1 MGAGSQALGG
11 AGLAPPRTA
20 PCLALSHRVPS
31 GSRVPR
37 PRIRAL
43 PRAGYPDH
51 RAHAPGSSRMGSE
64 TWHGSVQ
71 RRSLTLLAA
80 GGAGVRQEPCGSPCP
95 GPERCQ
101 ARPAMPQP
109 PPLRAPATQHPTP
122 WPSPAQGDR
131 TQTPASLVTAPSAT
145 RQCPLATSC
154 PWTHWPC
161 AHLPSPLRHR
171 AEMGKQGLEPPH
183 YPEPRTAPPATAG
196 LSPADPWPCS
206 PDGNT
211 ILRSRSSTEPHVA
224 SPAAP
229 SPPGEPDPHPG
240 SSVAIQGAAS
250 PSWGEASQS
259 EE

>member
-31 GSRVPR
+31 GSRVPC
-37 PRIRAL
+37 PHIHAL

-64 TWHGSVQ
+64 TWHGSLQ

-80 GGAGVRQEPCGSPCP
+80 GGAGVRQEPRGSPRP

-109 PPLRAPATQHPTP
+109 ALLRAPATQHPMP

-145 RQCPLATSC
+145 RQCR
-154 PWTHWPC
+154 WP
-161 AHLPSPLRHR
+161 
-171 AEMGKQGLEPPH
+171 
-183 YPEPRTAPPATAG
+183 
-196 LSPADPWPCS
+196 
-206 PDGNT
+206 
-211 ILRSRSSTEPHVA
+211 
-224 SPAAP
+224 PAAP
-229 SPPGEPDPHPG
+229 GPTGPVPISRPRRGTGQKWASRGWSLHTTPSPTQPLRPPRG
-240 SSVAIQGAAS
+240 
-250 PSWGEASQS
+250 
-259 EE
+259 